1 MLKFPLKKQIILF
14 LEGNIEFQCSIKY
27 AGTDT
32 LRCINA
38 KRLIYE
44 KDQTY
49 YTLPYTNEIIFDRS
63 KIVGYTNILDLK
75 NKNKNKHKFKII
87 K

>member
-1 MLKFPLKKQIILF
+1 MFKFPLKKPIILF
-14 LEGNIEFQCSIKY
+14 LEGNIEFQCTVQY

-32 LRCINA
+32 LRCIDA

-49 YTLPYTNEIIFDRS
+49 YTLPYDNEIIFDRS
-63 KIVGYTNILDLK
+63 KIIGYTNILD
-75 NKNKNKHKFKII
+75 NTPTNTIKFKII